1 MIPKIIHHIWVG
13 KKPFPEKFKEYRE
26 SWINLHPGWQ
36 FYFWTDQ
43 NLPEM
48 PFDVEKVV
56 KEEKYLT
63 SIRSDILRLHLLNL
77 YGGIYVD
84 TDMECL
90 KSFDEFLNFDFF
102 AGKENDK
109 DVCNALMG
117 ATKTNNVTHKLL
129 AKCLKNINQ
138 YTIELANINS
148 LHVSAVPPLTEFL
161 HNTDLNAS
169 NIKIFEYF
177 YFYPSPW
184 YIPSKDIRT
193 KMNLKNSYSVHYWA
207 GHFEDGWASKENQKL
222 IRKLGII
229 NLYKTILQ
237 READEV
243 GLNHYYNLNL
253 NIEELKKIFYN
264 SHEYKKL
271 NKTNFWKNSGIVDL
285 DFLEIG
291 TSDYDTLLQNCSEHQ
306 LGISIEPVKH
316 YLNRLPNKNNVKKFN
331 MAISFDDSENPI
343 NVYYVTSDIV
353 KSLNLP
359 DWIRGCNSLG
369 GYHVEHKKF
378 NLQNY
383 VKIDSVEQMPI
394 DKFLIKNNIRGI
406 NYLKIDV
413 EGGDCFILKKL
424 MQYLKYKQKEYYPN
438 KIMFETNDLTTKTL
452 IEETI
457 KLYCE
462 NGYEVVFIGHET
474 ILQLKK

>member
-1 MIPKIIHHIWVG
+1 MIPKIIHHIWLG
-13 KKPFPEKFKEYRE
+13 KKSFPEKFKEYRK

-63 SIRSDILRLHLLNL
+63 SIRSDILRLHLLNS

-109 DVCNALMG
+109 DVCNALIG
-117 ATKTNNVTHKLL
+117 SIKTNNVTHKLL
-129 AKCLKNINQ
+129 TKCLKNINQ

-148 LHVSAVPPLTEFL
+148 LELTGVPRLTEFL
-161 HNTDLNAS
+161 HNTDLNGS

-177 YFYPSPW
+177 YFYPYPW
-184 YIPSKDIRT
+184 NAPSKDIHT
-193 KMNLKNSYSVHYWA
+193 KIDLKNSYSVHYWA
-207 GHFEDGWASKENQKL
+207 GHSEDGWANEKNQKL
-222 IRKLGII
+222 NRKLGIVS
-229 NLYKTILQ
+229 LYKTILQ
-237 READEV
+237 READEE
-243 GLNHYYNLNL
+243 GLNHYVKLNSED
-253 NIEELKKIFYN
+253 NTKFSIEEIKKIFYN
-264 SHEYKKL
+264 SDEYKNL
-271 NKTNFWKNSGIVDL
+271 NKTNFYNNSGIVDL

-291 TSDYDTLLQNCSEHQ
+291 TSDFDTLLQNCSEHQ
-306 LGISIEPVKH
+306 LGISIEPVK
-316 YLNRLPNKNNVKKFN
+316 YCLDRLPNKNNVKKFN
-331 MAISFDDSENPI
+331 IAISFDDSDTP
-343 NVYYVTSDIV
+343 TD
-353 KSLNLP
+353 
-359 DWIRGCNSLG
+359 
-369 GYHVEHKKF
+369 HKKY
-378 NLQNY
+378 NLQNI

-406 NYLKIDV
+406 NYLKIDT
-413 EGGDCFILKKL
+413 EGGNCFILKKL

-438 KIMFETNDLTTKTL
+438 KIMFETNDLTTKSL
-452 IEETI
+452 VEETI
-457 KLYCE
+457 QLYCQ
-462 NGYEVVFIGHET
+462 NGYEVISRRQET
-474 ILQLKK
+474 ILHLKK